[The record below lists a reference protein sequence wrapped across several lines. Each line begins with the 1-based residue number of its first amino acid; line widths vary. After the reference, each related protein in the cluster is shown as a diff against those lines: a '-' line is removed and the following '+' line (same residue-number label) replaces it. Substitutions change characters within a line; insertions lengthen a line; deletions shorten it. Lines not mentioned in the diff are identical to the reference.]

1 MAISRISGNQI
12 STSTAAILT
21 TLSFLNQ
28 TSVLRIPAGTTANR
42 PTGVSVGTIR
52 FNTDTDAAEIYKAD
66 DGSGSAGWASVSG
79 GGPALGDGAIKMY
92 KISNRSIIRTN
103 ANTISENITVG
114 PTAGSEFAN
123 GMSAGPIEVASGYT
137 VTVESGGSWSIV

>member
-79 GGPALGDGAIKMY
+79 GGPALGDD
-92 KISNRSIIRTN
+92 SIIRTN